1 MVFGTGKQEFMSG
14 INKVSPPKPS
24 AAWAMELSSLVDLEA
39 RWENLRNAPFQ
50 DLAGGHGTDDLLAK
64 QKAYEAFHAKLA
76 AYNDRYEPSHTTES
90 LLNTPARLGKW
101 CDKMRSI
108 YLQVESNPH
117 AVYPVHLM
125 EKTYRWADRIAVRL
139 NKPSVSR
146 STVGRTIR
154 CAIGELEAV
163 GKWCDEV
170 ARGLPS
176 VN

>member
-1 MVFGTGKQEFMSG
+1 MSG
-14 INKVSPPKPS
+14 INEVSPPKQA
-24 AAWAMELSSLVDLEA
+24 AAWARELSSLVDLEA
-39 RWENLRNAPFQ
+39 RWENLRNTPSQ

-64 QKAYEAFHAKLA
+64 QKAYEAFRAKLA

-90 LLNTPARLGKW
+90 LLNTPARLEKW
-101 CDKMRSI
+101 CDKMRNI

-125 EKTYRWADRIAVRL
+125 EKTYRLADRLAVRL

-146 STVGRTIR
+146 STVGRIIR

-163 GKWCDEV
+163 GKWCNEV
-170 ARGLPS
+170 AQSSPS

>member
-1 MVFGTGKQEFMSG
+1 
-14 INKVSPPKPS
+14 
-24 AAWAMELSSLVDLEA
+24 MELSSLVDLEA
-39 RWENLRNAPFQ
+39 RWENLRHAPSQ
-50 DLAGGHGTDDLLAK
+50 DLAGGHGTADLLAK

-76 AYNDRYEPSHTTES
+76 AYNCRYEPSHTTEA
-90 LLNTPARLGKW
+90 LLNTPARLGRW

-108 YLQVESNPH
+108 CLQVESNPH

-125 EKTYRWADRIAVRL
+125 EKTYRCADRIAVRL

-146 STVGRTIR
+146 STVGRTMR

-170 ARGLPS
+170 ARGSPS

>member
-1 MVFGTGKQEFMSG
+1 MSG
-14 INKVSPPKPS
+14 INEVSPPNQP
-24 AAWAMELSSLVDLEA
+24 AARAMELSSLVDSEA
-39 RWENLRNAPFQ
+39 RWENLRKAPLQ

-64 QKAYEAFHAKLA
+64 QKAYEAFHAKLT
-76 AYNDRYEPSHTTES
+76 AYNRRYEPPHTPEL
-90 LLNTPARLGKW
+90 LLNTPARLARW
-101 CDKMRSI
+101 CEKMRSI
-108 YLQVESNPH
+108 YLQVESDPH

-125 EKTYRWADRIAVRL
+125 EKTYRCADQIAVRL

-146 STVGRTIR
+146 STVTRTIR

-176 VN
+176 VCG